1 MRYVKRFR
9 PSPAM
14 IVACV
19 ALVVAL
25 GGTGYAA
32 ATKLLPRNSVGTL
45 QVVNHSL
52 RAVDFKKGQLPRGP
66 QGPAGPAGAQGP
78 AGPAGAAGPAGPP
91 GATGA
96 TGPAGPPGTGGGG
109 ETIRW
114 AVVRPDGGIAA
125 SSGGVT
131 LAAKPG
137 TGQYL
142 LNFGSSV
149 AGKLILASSGY
160 AGNDVATR
168 GETSAGPCGAPTEG
182 IVCSTSNNQNTV
194 LVQTRSGA
202 GTLEDHSFYV
212 AVFG

>member
-1 MRYVKRFR
+1 MTRIRRFK

-14 IVACV
+14 IVACIALAV
-19 ALVVAL
+19 AM

-45 QVVNHSL
+45 QVINHSL
-52 RAVDFKKGQLPRGP
+52 RAVDFKPGQLPRGA
-66 QGPAGPAGAQGP
+66 QGPPGAQGP
-78 AGPAGAAGPAGPP
+78 AGPAGPAGAQGPP

-96 TGPAGPPGTGGGG
+96 TGPAGPAGPPGGAGSLALS
-109 ETIRW
+109 W
-114 AVVRPDGGIAA
+114 AVVRPDGGISAQ
-125 SSGGVT
+125 SGGIT

-142 LNFGSSV
+142 LSFGSTV

-160 AGNDVATR
+160 AGNDIASR
-168 GETSAGPCGAPTEG
+168 GAVSAGPCGAPTEG
-182 IVCSTSNNQNTV
+182 ITCSASNNTSTV
-194 LVQTRSGA
+194 LVQTRAITG
-202 GTLEDHSFYV
+202 GLEDHSFYV